1 MSPTKVQPKQEQMPQ
16 VPQTPL
22 PELAELLAP
31 MRVHFT
37 HGPSGETLRQYVS
50 GLLSEQPNKNC
61 DPLAAVMPER
71 ASNSGRSC

>member
-1 MSPTKVQPKQEQMPQ
+1 
-16 VPQTPL
+16 
-22 PELAELLAP
+22 

-61 DPLAAVMPER
+61 DTLAVGMPER
-71 ASNSGRSC
+71 SEQQWQELLTDRGWDE